1 MGCDVGLCGSRGGC
15 GVGYMYA
22 GWLGQ
27 DWGGGGQSLQLAA
40 VGKGTCR
47 YKRERDD
54 CVTPASQP
62 TPTPRVI
69 ACV

>member
-1 MGCDVGLCGSRGGC
+1 MW
-15 GVGYMYA
+15 
-22 GWLGQ
+22 GWLHVCGLARPGF
-27 DWGGGGQSLQLAA
+27 GGGGQSLQLAA